1 MKIKKLE
8 ESNNTLKLKITDIDI
23 ALANALRRIMIADTK
38 CYAVDTVDFYKNDCF
53 MSMEEIAHRLGLLP
67 LKSEL
72 DTNTVQPTIFLDFT
86 ATEPLTNIFAKD
98 LVYTNIE
105 PVYPD
110 MPITVLKKGET
121 LKFTANVTYNSKNA
135 GGHAKWSPAT
145 VVFYS
150 YENSEFLFTI
160 ETTGSVTP
168 ENLFT
173 QALTILEDRVQN
185 ILKC

>member
-8 ESNNTLKLKITDIDI
+8 ETNNLLKLKITDIDI

-67 LKSEL
+67 LKREL
-72 DTNTVQPTIFLDFT
+72 DIKEDSSIFLDFT

-110 MPITVLKKGET
+110 MPITVLKKGQT
-121 LKFTANVTYNSKNA
+121 LKFKANVTYNSKNG

-150 YENSEFLFTI
+150 YENNEFLFTI

-173 QALTILEDRVQN
+173 QALTILEERLQN
-185 ILKC
+185 CQ